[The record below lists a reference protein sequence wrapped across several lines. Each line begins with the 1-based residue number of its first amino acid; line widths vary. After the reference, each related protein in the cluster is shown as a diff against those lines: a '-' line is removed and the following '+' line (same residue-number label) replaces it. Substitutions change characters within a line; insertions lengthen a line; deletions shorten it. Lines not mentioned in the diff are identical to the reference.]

1 MGLCPKVPLPHS
13 DYSAAGS
20 PAAQNCKRSSARAQ
34 PGHARPNAHPSFPQS
49 RRRQG
54 SLRKAATP
62 DRKDF
67 QMTTTAIPTTLRRAV
82 TYRSRSAELREIDR
96 IYDRLDAE
104 WLAAGK
110 TTRPER
116 QPFAAEDIIEWRM
129 LTPDERIKGLRA
141 YAWASDRIAA
151 SERTTQPLA
160 A

>member
-1 MGLCPKVPLPHS
+1 MS
-13 DYSAAGS
+13 
-20 PAAQNCKRSSARAQ
+20 
-34 PGHARPNAHPSFPQS
+34 
-49 RRRQG
+49 
-54 SLRKAATP
+54 
-62 DRKDF
+62 
-67 QMTTTAIPTTLRRAV
+67 TTAIRTAFRRV
-82 TYRSRSAELREIDR
+82 GEVSLTHTEHREIDR

-116 QPFAAEDIIEWRM
+116 QPFAAEDIIEWRL

-151 SERTTQPLA
+151 SERMTQSRA

>member
-1 MGLCPKVPLPHS
+1 
-13 DYSAAGS
+13 
-20 PAAQNCKRSSARAQ
+20 
-34 PGHARPNAHPSFPQS
+34 
-49 RRRQG
+49 
-54 SLRKAATP
+54 
-62 DRKDF
+62 
-67 QMTTTAIPTTLRRAV
+67 MTTTAIPTTLRR
-82 TYRSRSAELREIDR
+82 THDISLTHAERREIDR
-96 IYDRLDAE
+96 IYDRLDVE

-116 QPFAAEDIIEWRM
+116 QPFAAEDIIEWRT